1 MERLGLGYETLA
13 ALNPRLVYAGLV
25 GYDQAGPYA
34 ARPAYDDLIQ
44 GGSTLA
50 QLMARS
56 GDGTPRYVPTAL
68 ADRVVGA
75 TAVGAILAALFER
88 ERSGRGQR
96 VDVPMFETMVA
107 FVLSDHLGGLTFDP
121 PLDAGGYARQLSPE
135 RRPYAT
141 RDGYV
146 CALVY
151 TDAQWQRFL
160 LAVGRDELL
169 ADARFAS
176 FAERSRHIDEVYG
189 ELSRIFMT
197 RDTAEWLVLLDA
209 ADVPAMRMHDL
220 QSVLDDPQLEASRFF
235 AMVEHPSEGLMR
247 SMRPPPVYSRTPA
260 EPLRLAPRHG
270 EHSRRGAARGRIRR
284 GGDRRARGR
293 RRSAAGGR
301 PRRAPVRRPPMSRP
315 PIQRPPVRTNRPE
328 ASEPWTSP
336 SAPNRKQ
343 IRDAVAKLCA
353 RFDDAYWLER
363 DQDGD
368 FPDDF
373 YRAIADAGWLGIAMP
388 RGIWRR
394 RARHH
399 RGGDDD
405 AGDRR
410 VGRRHVGRLGRA
422 HEHLRPQPGRG
433 VRHRGAEAAAC
444 CRR

>member
-1 MERLGLGYETLA
+1 MGPLHGVRIIDMTSVLMGPFATQALGDMGADVVKVEAPAGDVIREVGPARHEGMGPMFLNVNRSKRSLVLDLKLAAAREVLLRLVRGADVLVYNVRPAAMERLGLGYATLA

-107 FVLSDHLGGLTFDP
+107 FVLSDHLGGLTFHP

-189 ELSRIFMT
+189 ELARIFAT
-197 RDTAEWLVLLDA
+197 RGTAEWLALLDA
-209 ADVPAMRMHDL
+209 ADVPAMPMHDL
-220 QSVLDDPQLEASRFF
+220 QSVLDDPQLEASHFF
-235 AMVEHPSEGLMR
+235 AMVEHPSEGRVR

-270 EHSRRGAARGRIRR
+270 EHSREVLREAGYDEAEIDALV
-284 GGDRRARGR
+284 
-293 RRSAAGGR
+293 AAGAVQQAAD
-301 PRRAPVRRPPMSRP
+301 APA
-315 PIQRPPVRTNRPE
+315 TG
-328 ASEPWTSP
+328 EPGGGTP
-336 SAPNRKQ
+336 SAHEP
-343 IRDAVAKLCA
+343 A
-353 RFDDAYWLER
+353 
-363 DQDGD
+363 
-368 FPDDF
+368 
-373 YRAIADAGWLGIAMP
+373 
-388 RGIWRR
+388 
-394 RARHH
+394 
-399 RGGDDD
+399 
-405 AGDRR
+405 
-410 VGRRHVGRLGRA
+410 A
-422 HEHLRPQPGRG
+422 HPAAPGSNEP
-433 VRHRGAEAAAC
+433 A
-444 CRR
+444 